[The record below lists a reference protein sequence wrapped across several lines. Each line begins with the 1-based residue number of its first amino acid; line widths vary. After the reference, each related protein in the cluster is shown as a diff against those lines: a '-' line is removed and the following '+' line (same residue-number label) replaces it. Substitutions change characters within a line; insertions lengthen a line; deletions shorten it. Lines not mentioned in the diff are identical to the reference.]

1 MVLLL
6 LLLLLLPGC
15 GCCHYGVATVAGP
28 PTCSSSSLDCF
39 VAVIATVCPQL
50 ATTCRNWQLAT
61 SLLIVRNLVRMP
73 LRSPPKR
80 MRSNRSR
87 QQSFVFSAALLPLS
101 PSPSRSLVV
110 LALTGRTI
118 NVFDSVW
125 GCATFWGIQMRSQLS
140 RNENFNFLSSAFI
153 AHNYKSPK
161 AVALPPG
168 SLHAMP
174 LLLPHA
180 SSAAAVAAAA
190 WRNMPASA
198 GATLAALD
206 IQFCILQQ
214 MRVLPYLVGVQ
225 K

>member
-1 MVLLL
+1 MV

-28 PTCSSSSLDCF
+28 PTCSSGSSSLDCF

-87 QQSFVFSAALLPLS
+87 QQSFVFSAALLPVSLS
-101 PSPSRSLVV
+101 LCLARSLVV

-118 NVFDSVW
+118 NVFASVW
-125 GCATFWGIQMRSQLS
+125 GCATFWGIQMWPQLS

-161 AVALPPG
+161 AVAAASGQPPRYA
-168 SLHAMP
+168 SAPATCLLCCCCSMAQHAC
-174 LLLPHA
+174 L
-180 SSAAAVAAAA
+180 
-190 WRNMPASA
+190 SA